1 MRILVGHVAQ
11 LQARCPQDFT
21 APRRSRRALKTKV
34 NGRLEKDED
43 PGTRTRCGEVAVI
56 KRVRITR

>member
-1 MRILVGHVAQ
+1 MAQ
-11 LQARCPQDFT
+11 LQARCPRDFT

-34 NGRLEKDED
+34 NGRVEKDED